1 MSTMDI
7 AASLQGLGNFLLYF
21 ATAIAVVVGFVL
33 IYTAVTPHRELTLIR
48 AGNTAGA
55 VALSGAVLG
64 FTLPVA
70 NVVAQSVSIAD
81 MLIWS
86 AVALVT
92 QLVVYL
98 LASRVLR
105 DLSRHLE
112 EGNLAAAITLAA
124 AALVIGLLNAA
135 CLTY

>member
-1 MSTMDI
+1 MDI
-7 AASLQGLGNFLLYF
+7 ASSLQGLGSFLLYF
-21 ATAIAVVVGFVL
+21 VAAIAVVVVFVL
-33 IYTAVTPHRELTLIR
+33 IYTAVTPHRELALIR

-70 NVVAQSVSIAD
+70 NVVAQSVSIVD

-86 AVALVT
+86 AVALVA
-92 QLVVYL
+92 QLVLYS
-98 LASRVLR
+98 LAGWVLR